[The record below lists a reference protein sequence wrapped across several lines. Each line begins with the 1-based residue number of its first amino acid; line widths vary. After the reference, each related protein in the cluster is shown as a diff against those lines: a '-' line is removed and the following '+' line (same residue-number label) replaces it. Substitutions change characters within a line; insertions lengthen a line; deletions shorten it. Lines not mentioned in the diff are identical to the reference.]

1 MIVSITL
8 ALVIA
13 VSVPLGIHCYKE
25 YNEEAVFTNEFLPY
39 PDAITVYYKDGA
51 FLRSKRL
58 TDDEI
63 ALVFE
68 AFEVLKENICEAK
81 DNSFFHPWS
90 AKSHYWS
97 SHLKKGDVRFH
108 YKQRRWFDY
117 KIKNPGEPDVAYH
130 SLLNGFNLTGE
141 FDSISICNIGDS
153 NMRFVGERNGKHYG
167 NYTYLGFSTEA
178 ADIFWET
185 VMSCVE

>member
-81 DNSFFHPWS
+81 DNSFFQKSGKNIVGAFAS
-90 AKSHYWS
+90 A
-97 SHLKKGDVRFH
+97 G
-108 YKQRRWFDY
+108 
-117 KIKNPGEPDVAYH
+117 
-130 SLLNGFNLTGE
+130 LLN
-141 FDSISICNIGDS
+141 
-153 NMRFVGERNGKHYG
+153 
-167 NYTYLGFSTEA
+167 
-178 ADIFWET
+178 DIRY
-185 VMSCVE
+185 